1 MKGLGKLLNVLATL
15 LLLVI
20 GGGLLAAS
28 FGLLDI
34 SGLLF
39 GREFLTG
46 VIGGAMLFLGLVVI
60 FVAVQNARPEQA
72 ISIRNPEGEVRI
84 TFSAIEELLRKASR
98 QIDGVKELRPK
109 VAVGK
114 RGLEFLNRVS
124 VGAGISIPQVTVR
137 IQEMVKS
144 QVKGVLGIEEVGAI
158 RIYVNRIVTEEG
170 DKEEGSKGKN
180 IQFS

>member
-1 MKGLGKLLNVLATL
+1 MKGLGRFLNVLATL

-34 SGLLF
+34 SSLLF

-46 VIGGAMLFLGLVVI
+46 VIGGAMLLLGLIVI
-60 FVAVQNARPEQA
+60 FVAVQSVRPEQA

-84 TFSAIEELLRKASR
+84 TFSAIEELLRKGSR
-98 QIDGVKELRPK
+98 HIDGVKELKPK
-109 VAVGK
+109 VVGGK

-124 VGAGISIPQVTVR
+124 VEADVSIPQVTAR

-144 QVKGVLGIEEVGAI
+144 QVKGVLGIEEVGPI
-158 RIYVNRIVTEEG
+158 RIYVNRIVTEEV
-170 DKEEGSKGKN
+170 DKEEGNKGKDV
-180 IQFS
+180 QF